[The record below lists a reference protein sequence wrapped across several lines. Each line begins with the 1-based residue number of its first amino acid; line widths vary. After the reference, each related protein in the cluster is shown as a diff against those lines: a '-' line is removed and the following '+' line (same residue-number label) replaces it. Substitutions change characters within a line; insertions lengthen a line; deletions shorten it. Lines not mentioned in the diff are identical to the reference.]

1 MAQRKRNPGAIRDL
15 ESIVNPGTG
24 DITTT
29 GNATVNNL
37 TVCGDASVEGNLT
50 VSGSITMQGV
60 QLRHPVQFGPVLLV
74 SGSAAIPLITGLP
87 TWQSRIDMTVIN
99 MSTNGA
105 AAPILQLGTLTGLV
119 TAGYVGSAVRTTD
132 ASSNVGSMHAAGF
145 RLNANPH
152 TAAQN
157 IMGHIA
163 LQKHGTATS
172 NTWEFTFLSARDD
185 QASTIQA
192 GGYVTLPG
200 PLTGLS
206 VRTTTGTATEGYDNG
221 EIAGR
226 YIY

>member
-29 GNATVNNL
+29 GSITVNNATVCGSL
-37 TVCGDASVEGNLT
+37 TVED
-50 VSGSITMQGV
+50 SITLAGTQI
-60 QLRHPVQFGPVLLV
+60 RHPGQFGPITLASTAV
-74 SGSAAIPLITGLP
+74 SLITGLP
-87 TWQSRIDMTVIN
+87 TWQNRIDMTVIN